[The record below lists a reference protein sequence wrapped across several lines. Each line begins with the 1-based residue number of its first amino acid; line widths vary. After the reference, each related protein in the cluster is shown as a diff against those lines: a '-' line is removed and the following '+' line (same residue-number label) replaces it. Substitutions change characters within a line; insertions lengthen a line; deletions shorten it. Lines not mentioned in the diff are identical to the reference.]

1 MITLGG
7 SGVEFTGI
15 PADQQP
21 RIARV
26 STDTRLPTGSRA
38 RQAFLMRPG
47 QSTIPDGHLIY
58 ILLNED
64 RELRKTLPS
73 RSAVAILPDEY
84 AYLADGDIIRLV
96 PARKAIRVLYRRAST
111 HNSILLTERCN
122 NYCLMCS
129 QPPRERDDS
138 WLVAEVLDTIP
149 LIDRETRELG
159 FTGGEPTLLGDD
171 LISILNACK
180 TWLPST
186 VIHVL
191 SNGRRFADASYC
203 TKYANVGHPDLMV
216 GIPLYSDLSHIHDY
230 VVQADGAF
238 DETIRG
244 ILNLKRLGQR
254 VELRVVIHK
263 QTYERL
269 PELAE
274 FITRNLTFVDHVA
287 WMGLEITGFTRANL
301 RDLWVD
307 PYDYQRQLRDAV
319 LVLSTFGLN
328 TSIYNLQLCTLPAE
342 LWHFARHSIS
352 DWKNEF
358 MPECNGCTKRSEC
371 GGFFSSA
378 RLRYS
383 DHIVPF

>member
-1 MITLGG
+1 
-7 SGVEFTGI
+7 
-15 PADQQP
+15 
-21 RIARV
+21 
-26 STDTRLPTGSRA
+26 
-38 RQAFLMRPG
+38 
-47 QSTIPDGHLIY
+47 
-58 ILLNED
+58 
-64 RELRKTLPS
+64 
-73 RSAVAILPDEY
+73 
-84 AYLADGDIIRLV
+84 
-96 PARKAIRVLYRRAST
+96 
-111 HNSILLTERCN
+111 
-122 NYCLMCS
+122 
-129 QPPRERDDS
+129 
-138 WLVAEVLDTIP
+138 
-149 LIDRETRELG
+149 
-159 FTGGEPTLLGDD
+159 
-171 LISILNACK
+171 
-180 TWLPST
+180 
-186 VIHVL
+186 
-191 SNGRRFADASYC
+191 
-203 TKYANVGHPDLMV
+203 MV